1 MTTCTN
7 PTKRPC
13 IPPSVQVLRISY
25 GRKCSLTGEPTD
37 GWCRMQMGHHIQN
50 AATGEQ
56 FTNNRSF
63 QVLHILQL
71 EQLRLLNNMYMST
84 VCQQSIAYLCNNK
97 SMFCIVLRTLQKFCA
112 NLHVL

>member
-1 MTTCTN
+1 MGNNTTSCKKGCCVTIDEPRTQCHRKLTMATCTN

-50 AATGEQ
+50 ATARKQ
-56 FTNNRSF
+56 FTNNRRF

-84 VCQQSIAYLCNNK
+84 VCQ
-97 SMFCIVLRTLQKFCA
+97 
-112 NLHVL
+112 